1 MENVEILQVNTQP
14 SVQSI
19 ASLRKEIKAL
29 KDQLVGLEAGTKE
42 YNETLSEVANK
53 THQLKEIQE
62 QVQRSSNDFGDQLS
76 NVRGTV
82 QGLSGAF
89 QTVLGSLS
97 LMGVEIGDDV
107 KMLKLL
113 QSAMAITQGVAA
125 IDSGVKAFKALTISI
140 KASTMAMSGL
150 KKALITSG
158 IGAAAVAVGVLVSKL
173 SELKQEQE
181 AAAEAARKHNEQL
194 KEQLKVA
201 NQISKAESDYYNQAY
216 NNMPIV
222 QNLEKRLADNRAYW
236 QEEYRKGNINNLELD
251 KRIEEERLK
260 YVTNAGQ
267 RMQQSWQEILSHNT
281 EANWKESDEGK
292 KVWKEYY
299 QWRIVAAYGDL
310 EEQKKVM
317 QEWEEFTKKKA
328 ENVKAAMA
336 GVADPESAK
345 PQQNTMTAQENVA
358 VADPQAETLAQERS
372 LQALTDYYTR
382 RAEIMINGGAD
393 TQEQL
398 LQLDMDY
405 RDRREEL
412 LRSEYEQGLIDKAEF
427 NNQLAQLELE
437 AVELQ
442 IESEEQLTAKTK
454 EQVEKRTAIQ
464 KAQIVALNAVASSVS
479 DILGS
484 ISDTMEQGTEEWKAL
499 KIIQATIDT
508 IQGGIAGF
516 MSGVNSGL
524 PAPYNLILA
533 AATAASVVATGVA
546 QIAKIRST
554 QVSKNSSGG
563 SGSVSTPSAS
573 AVSVNATQVTAT
585 RNVQTDEDIANLPD
599 TRVYVLEEDI
609 TNAQKKVEVTTENAT
624 Y

>member
-62 QVQRSSNDFGDQLS
+62 QVRRSSNDFGDQLS

-107 KMLKLL
+107 KMLKML

-140 KASTMAMSGL
+140 KASSMAMSGL

-251 KRIEEERLK
+251 KRIEDERLK

-345 PQQNTMTAQENVA
+345 PQRNTMSAQENVA

-382 RAEIMINGGAD
+382 RAEIMISGDAD

-454 EQVEKRTAIQ
+454 EQVEKRMAIQ

-533 AATAASVVATGVA
+533 AATAASVVATGMA

-563 SGSVSTPSAS
+563 GSVSTPSAS
-573 AVSVNATQVTAT
+573 AVSVNATQVTAS

>member
-62 QVQRSSNDFGDQLS
+62 QVRRSSNDFGDQLS

-140 KASTMAMSGL
+140 KASTMEMSGL

-181 AAAEAARKHNEQL
+181 AAAEAAHKHNEQL

-251 KRIEEERLK
+251 KRIEDERLK

-292 KVWKEYY
+292 KMWKEYY

-345 PQQNTMTAQENVA
+345 PQQNTMSAQENVA

-382 RAEIMINGGAD
+382 RAEIMISGDAD
-393 TQEQL
+393 AQEQL

-412 LRSEYEQGLIDKAEF
+412 LRSEYEQGLIGKAEF
-427 NNQLAQLELE
+427 DNQIAQLELE

-442 IESEEQLTAKTK
+442 NESEERMTAKTK
-454 EQVEKRTAIQ
+454 EENEKRKNAWVGYLNTVNNVCSSLNTIFSSLVD
-464 KAQIVALNAVASSVS
+464 VA
-479 DILGS
+479 
-484 ISDTMEQGTEEWKAL
+484 EEGTEEWKAL
-499 KIIQATIDT
+499 KVIQATIDT

-524 PAPYNLILA
+524 PAPYNLFLA
-533 AATAASVVATGVA
+533 AATAASVVATGKA

-563 SGSVSTPSAS
+563 GSVSTPSAS
-573 AVSVNATQVTAT
+573 AVSVNATQVTAS
-585 RNVQTDEDIANLPD
+585 RNVQTDEDVANLPD

>member
-62 QVQRSSNDFGDQLS
+62 QVRRSSNDFGDQLS

-251 KRIEEERLK
+251 KRIEDERLK

-345 PQQNTMTAQENVA
+345 PQRNTMSAQENVA

-382 RAEIMINGGAD
+382 RAEIMISGDAD

-454 EQVEKRTAIQ
+454 EQVEKRMAIQ

-533 AATAASVVATGVA
+533 AATAASVVATGMA

-563 SGSVSTPSAS
+563 GSVSTPSAS
-573 AVSVNATQVTAT
+573 AVSVNATQVTAS